1 MRFREY
7 FSNLRFQRWM
17 NGVKFHTPGFL
28 HLGRKSDTILEM
40 LIFVKQL
47 KCDIFTDGQ
56 ILGRLYT

>member
-1 MRFREY
+1 
-7 FSNLRFQRWM
+7 M